1 MAIVVNGER
10 IEDSAIQK
18 EIERLR
24 PEYEKEFAQMD
35 PAERK
40 AQLLDWAR
48 ENVIEST
55 LLHQEIKKDG
65 VAIPKDKIEEVF
77 ARLKQNDKHNEKFD
91 EDIDAEDGEKLR
103 QVIELMLRME
113 RKFDQICK
121 DLPKPSDDD
130 IRQCYEENKEQFK
143 YEEQVKVAH
152 IVKYVDWQTDE
163 AAAYEAIRKAQDE
176 LKAGAAFE
184 AIVDKCTDCEDS
196 GGDLGYIAR
205 GKMVEEFDDV
215 VFNLGVGEVSDI
227 FRTRFGFHIAR
238 VYDRKPAAIPKLE
251 DVKGEIA
258 SILSRQMREKAIE
271 DFIDQLKSKAKI
283 EEI

>member
-18 EIERLR
+18 EIDRLR
-24 PEYEKEFAQMD
+24 PEYEKEFARMD
-35 PAERK
+35 PAERE
-40 AQLLDWAR
+40 AQLCDWAR

-65 VAIPKDKIEEVF
+65 VTIPKAKIEEIF
-77 ARLKQNDKHNEKFD
+77 ARLRHNEKFD
-91 EDIDAEDGEKLR
+91 KDTDAEDDKKLR

-143 YEEQVKVAH
+143 YDEQVKVAH

-163 AAAYEAIRKAQDE
+163 AAAYEAIRKARDE
-176 LKAGAAFE
+176 LKTSAAFE

-196 GGDLGYIAR
+196 GGDLGYIPR

-227 FRTRFGFHIAR
+227 FRTRFGFHIAK

-258 SILSRQMREKAIE
+258 GILNRQMREKAIE